1 MAGFRLQAWNF
12 AQGIEFAGCLISH
25 TLHFQCFLIYF
36 RAQLTKLNRVKGRR
50 MELKTSPSLSGYKPF
65 TNGS

>member
-1 MAGFRLQAWNF
+1 MVPHFRL
-12 AQGIEFAGCLISH
+12 
-25 TLHFQCFLIYF
+25 
-36 RAQLTKLNRVKGRR
+36 QLTKLNRVKGRR